1 MDSARAEQILDSLE
15 QISRETRRVRHSY
28 WFPLTL
34 FGAVILGALP
44 FDYYSLGHYS
54 AADGPVTTYHS
65 SGPPSVLDRLGFG
78 AGAGLHPWGAALFW
92 LISVPLAYAAVAI
105 FYRIRASRTG
115 VQGRV
120 WPFVVTGLVLFAFL
134 LATAPGVVLLLHAPE
149 WLVSW
154 QSQMGD
160 LYSRGLTPIIVISIA
175 LFVLARLE
183 RSWGL
188 FWIALAF
195 FPIAL
200 LANLY
205 NISNAFYRIH
215 HWIVPDWAAN
225 LAVAGGFLV
234 FFGAVSLIGQR
245 VVSVRHG
252 ASS

>member
-1 MDSARAEQILDSLE
+1 MDSARAEQILDSLDE
-15 QISRETRRVRHSY
+15 ISRETRRARHSY

-44 FDYYSLGHYS
+44 FYYYSLGHYTT
-54 AADGPVTTYHS
+54 ADGSVTRV
-65 SGPPSVLDRLGFG
+65 GAPSVLDRFGFG

-92 LISVPLAYAAVAI
+92 LISVPVAYAAVAI
-105 FYRIRASRTG
+105 FYRVRASRTG

-134 LATAPGVVLLLHAPE
+134 LATAPGVVLLFHAPE
-149 WLVSW
+149 WLVAW
-154 QSQMGD
+154 QGQMGD
-160 LYSRGLTPIIVISIA
+160 LYARGLTPIIVISLA

-188 FWIALAF
+188 FWIAMAF

-205 NISNAFYRIH
+205 NISNAFYRIN

-225 LAVAGGFLV
+225 IAVAGGFLV
-234 FFGAVSLIGQR
+234 FFGAVSLVVQR
-245 VVSVRHG
+245 VRSSRRG